1 LLISGEFVL
10 LELMRLGATDR
21 KQIERIRI
29 KFQEL
34 DIKKNNVLDYDELC
48 QGGYLIQTKSKASSH
63 FLSRT
68 KSGTELV
75 HLAPPTSSPFFS
87 QPNRDEGEEGI
98 VVPNQVLSNLPEGEE
113 EEDEE
118 DQQVLQEVL
127 QEIQQMQRVR
137 SASIARL
144 SEGQDLMLFDETLL
158 NYNPTRRG
166 SRLSTSGDH
175 TVNDQIKED
184 EEEYHHPVEV

>member
-1 LLISGEFVL
+1 
-10 LELMRLGATDR
+10 MRLGATDR

-34 DIKKNNVLDYDELC
+34 DIKKNDVLDYDELC

-75 HLAPPTSSPFFS
+75 QLSGPVSSPFFS
-87 QPNRDEGEEGI
+87 PPTSEEGGGEGG
-98 VVPNQVLSNLPEGEE
+98 VAVPDHLLPNLLEEDEE
-113 EEDEE
+113 EEEE
-118 DQQVLQEVL
+118 DQQVLEEVL
-127 QEIQQMQRVR
+127 QEIHQMQRVR

-144 SEGQDLMLFDETLL
+144 EMQQDPPLLYFDNENLL
-158 NYNPTRRG
+158 SYHPTRRR
-166 SRLSTSGDH
+166 SSTRRSSNSSGDH
-175 TVNDQIKED
+175 VVKQID
-184 EEEYHHPVEV
+184 LTEEEYQHPVEI